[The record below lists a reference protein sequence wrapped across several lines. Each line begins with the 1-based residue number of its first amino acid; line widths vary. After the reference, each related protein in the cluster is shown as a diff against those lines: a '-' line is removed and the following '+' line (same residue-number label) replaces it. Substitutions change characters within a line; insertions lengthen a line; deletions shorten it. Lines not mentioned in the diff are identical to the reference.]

1 MSSGPQQPSGEVETS
16 PRIGQHRSGMSTPRE
31 ASPFRPSVRRAS
43 SRSDLYALGRASPAC
58 YSSCPAEAT
67 GTNVGAP
74 SILNLLARKSCS
86 GRSFVKTTRSC
97 SLIITALFL
106 RKPTDSCLLSHQH
119 SSEPP
124 ARRATAEDSRP
135 APHSDAKPPDL
146 LHSLLADEH
155 DARECLLHSTM
166 RANAVFA
173 NRTSRVTRCSS
184 ERRSSRRISR
194 SPAPGM
200 MSRTHRALCPFSR
213 AR

>member
-16 PRIGQHRSGMSTPRE
+16 PRIRQYRSGMSTPRE

-97 SLIITALFL
+97 SLIIAPFSFL
-106 RKPTDSCLLSHQH
+106 RKPTDPCLLSLQH
-119 SSEPP
+119 DERLPRILVSLYV
-124 ARRATAEDSRP
+124 ATPSRP
-135 APHSDAKPPDL
+135 NL

-155 DARECLLHSTM
+155 DARECLFHSD
-166 RANAVFA
+166 AGKH
-173 NRTSRVTRCSS
+173 RVCESNVS
-184 ERRSSRRISR
+184 CDKMLFGPEKL
-194 SPAPGM
+194 A
-200 MSRTHRALCPFSR
+200 
-213 AR
+213 